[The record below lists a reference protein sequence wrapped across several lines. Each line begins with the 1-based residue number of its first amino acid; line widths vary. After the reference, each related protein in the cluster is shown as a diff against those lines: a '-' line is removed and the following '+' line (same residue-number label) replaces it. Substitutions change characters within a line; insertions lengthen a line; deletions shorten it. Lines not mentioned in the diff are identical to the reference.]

1 MAPRNPA
8 LAGWGPFNPHWRL
21 QVDRF
26 QRDIVYRRPSTR
38 RHSILRYIT
47 RVAAFPGAECESANF
62 APAPRLSRRP
72 ESVIVLVC
80 ACACHFLP

>member
-1 MAPRNPA
+1 MAPGNPA

-47 RVAAFPGAECESANF
+47 RVAAFP
-62 APAPRLSRRP
+62 LSTFCRFVGDLLSLFSFVP
-72 ESVIVLVC
+72 IVHV
-80 ACACHFLP
+80 